1 MLKSVVCI
9 IKQIIDKSDT
19 PISLFYRVWYSN
31 WF

>member
-1 MLKSVVCI
+1 MTG
-9 IKQIIDKSDT
+9 KSDK

>member
-1 MLKSVVCI
+1 MHNKTQMI
-9 IKQIIDKSDT
+9 GKSDT